1 MAYYL
6 VIYCLFYFLS
16 VSNPLM
22 DMSMRLRGMVGFE
35 PLQAVVTLN
44 ECATFNSTCS
54 VPANSSN
61 YVLAVF
67 TSYFSV
73 MKPKLS
79 VAFALFTLTLL
90 HFLQDPLK
98 SALHRLT
105 GSIRLKY

>member
-1 MAYYL
+1 
-6 VIYCLFYFLS
+6 
-16 VSNPLM
+16 
-22 DMSMRLRGMVGFE
+22 
-35 PLQAVVTLN
+35 
-44 ECATFNSTCS
+44 
-54 VPANSSN
+54 
-61 YVLAVF
+61 VLAVF